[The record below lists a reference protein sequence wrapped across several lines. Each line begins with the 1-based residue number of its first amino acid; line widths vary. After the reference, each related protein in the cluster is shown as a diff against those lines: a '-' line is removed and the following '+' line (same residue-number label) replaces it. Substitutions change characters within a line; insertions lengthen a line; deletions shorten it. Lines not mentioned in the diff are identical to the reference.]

1 MRAALRGASDSM
13 EATVGV
19 VDVRVEE
26 ESEADLRV
34 EVRRFAASTRSAE
47 RAPLISYL

>member
-1 MRAALRGASDSM
+1 MRAALRGARDSM

-19 VDVRVEE
+19 VDVEE
-26 ESEADLRV
+26 ESEADWRV